1 MKLIATDLPA
11 AGLEVD
17 VCIVGGGPAG
27 IAAALRLEEHGVDV
41 LLLEA
46 GGDEPSIDAKTM
58 DGVNLGNEYPILG
71 TRLQGLGGTS
81 GHWTGVCR
89 PLEPE
94 DFQQRSWIPHS
105 GWPIGRDDLDIHYEA
120 AHRLLELGPYDYRA
134 DVWSDSS
141 DIERPAVFQPIRPAV
156 FQYSPPT
163 RFGPTY
169 GPRLISSRHVTVVTE
184 ARANR
189 IHSNSDG
196 RVTGVEVR
204 DLTGRTVPVKAAD
217 TVLAAGA
224 LETSR
229 LMLASDDV
237 QSSGIGNAQDLVG
250 RFFME
255 HPIVWEVPTL
265 FLGRLTDVEFFGVG
279 TADFASAVH
288 RWRGHF
294 VLDPETRRR
303 YGLLGSYGA
312 LSVPGLQGLGA
323 MSALADPASIAP
335 VVGVA
340 GTIAETRDL
349 TEMFGHVSLVLEQAP
364 NPDSRISVDK
374 MQIDETGLP
383 RLQLD
388 WRFTDDD
395 RRSLETTL
403 DIVAVAFGAG
413 HLGRL
418 RTAPRDVETLLD
430 VVGPASHHLGGAR
443 MADSPRNGVVDAD
456 CKVHGVT
463 GLWVAGGA
471 VFPTAGFANPTL
483 TIVALALR
491 LADHLAV
498 QRS

>member
-1 MKLIATDLPA
+1 MDLPE
-11 AGLEVD
+11 AGIDTD

-27 IAAALRLEEHGVDV
+27 IAAALRLDERGVDV
-41 LLLEA
+41 VLLEA
-46 GGDEPSIDAKTM
+46 GGDQPSIDPATM
-58 DGVNLGNEYPILG
+58 DGDNLGREYPILG
-71 TRLQGLGGTS
+71 TRMQGLGGTS

-94 DFQQRSWIPHS
+94 DFEERSWIAHS
-105 GWPIGRDDLDIHYEA
+105 GWPIGRDDLDVHYEA
-120 AHRLLELGPYDYRA
+120 AHNLLQLGPYDYQPEA
-134 DVWSDSS
+134 WSDASRV
-141 DIERPAVFQPIRPAV
+141 DRPTVSHPIIPVV

-169 GPRLISSRHVTVVTE
+169 GPRLNSSRRVTVVTE
-184 ARANR
+184 ARVNR
-189 IHSNSDG
+189 IRSGSDG
-196 RVTGVEVR
+196 RVTGVDVR
-204 DLTGRTVPVKAAD
+204 DLSGRTVEVRASD

-237 QSSGIGNAQDLVG
+237 QRSGVGNGQDLVG

-255 HPIVWEVPTL
+255 HPIVWEVPML
-265 FLGRLTDVEFFGVG
+265 FMGDVTDVEFFGVG
-279 TADFASAVH
+279 AADFASGVQ

-294 VLDPETRRR
+294 VLDPKIRRR
-303 YGLLGSYGA
+303 EGLLGSYGA

-323 MSALADPASIAP
+323 MSASADPTRVAP
-335 VVGVA
+335 VAGVA
-340 GTIAETRDL
+340 GTVADRADL
-349 TEMFGHVSLVLEQAP
+349 AEMFGYVSLVLEQAP
-364 NPDSRISVDK
+364 NPNSRITVDRT
-374 MQIDETGLP
+374 QIDDAGLP

-395 RRSLETTL
+395 RRSLESTL
-403 DIVAVAFGAG
+403 DLVAAAFGAG

-418 RTAPRDVETLLD
+418 RTVPRDVETFLEL
-430 VVGPASHHLGGAR
+430 VGPASHHLGGTR
-443 MADSPRNGVVDAD
+443 MADSPRSGVVDAD
-456 CKVHGVT
+456 CKVHGLT
-463 GLWVAGGA
+463 GLSVAGGA

-491 LADHLAV
+491 LADHLAR